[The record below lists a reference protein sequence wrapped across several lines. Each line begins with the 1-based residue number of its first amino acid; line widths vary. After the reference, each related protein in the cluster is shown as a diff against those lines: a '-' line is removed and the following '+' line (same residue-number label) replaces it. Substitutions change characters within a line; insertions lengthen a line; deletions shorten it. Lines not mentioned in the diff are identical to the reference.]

1 MSKCTSVLKGMPWC
15 QGKPVLPGV
24 RRRAYFIAY
33 DDILKWPELTRDEMG
48 RATTAT
54 YTGNFT
60 LAESAKF

>member
-1 MSKCTSVLKGMPWC
+1 MPWC

-33 DDILKWPELTRDEMG
+33 DDILQWPELTRDEMG

-60 LAESAKF
+60 LAESA